1 VRSQLFFCSIG
12 AQFPPAPP
20 PFTAATSLV
29 WMSRNVSNIE
39 SLLTHTR
46 TAAYTLRE
54 ISDDQPIVPYLKVI
68 GGVSI
73 LILDTVQVTTSFLL
87 PLFVQRARKNVR
99 ANKQQCFR
107 MIERINDIV
116 AAIINTSG
124 DWGTEPSPA
133 MFRNLSSFA
142 EYAAPHLP
150 MHDSRLRDRTLQ
162 KVHTFIRNQVHM
174 NMVQRIAHHLENE
187 AQLNECNAALQHALD
202 VFGVSKVTKIAE
214 QFSTTIF

>member
-1 VRSQLFFCSIG
+1 
-12 AQFPPAPP
+12 
-20 PFTAATSLV
+20 
-29 WMSRNVSNIE
+29 MSRNVSNIE

-68 GGVSI
+68 GGVSL
-73 LILDTVQVTTSFLL
+73 LILDTVQVTTSFFT
-87 PLFVQRARKNVR
+87 PTIVQRARKNVR

-116 AAIINTSG
+116 ATIINASG

-142 EYAAPHLP
+142 EYAAPH
-150 MHDSRLRDRTLQ
+150 
-162 KVHTFIRNQVHM
+162 
-174 NMVQRIAHHLENE
+174 
-187 AQLNECNAALQHALD
+187 
-202 VFGVSKVTKIAE
+202 
-214 QFSTTIF
+214 FSDA